1 MTCTRRG
8 VPTIGRRDAHCHVC
22 DARAAMA
29 AASALVRPAAWIA
42 AMVAAAAAVLQ
53 IGRFFGV
60 DPITGRPPGNAWG
73 TWAGVLAVAAI
84 AAIVVVLG
92 GVAWWTVRGVR
103 HLDALEPSGAQER
116 PSWPSR
122 RWLVPGL
129 NLLWPK
135 LLLDHLWQHTALR
148 AAPTRREGDS
158 TPLSLYVW
166 WPAVVLGVLMIGAA
180 ELLMPGHAGYALEGW
195 RTSLLLS
202 SAGFVTLTAGALAAA
217 VVIGEITAWH
227 TGPGPSAGHERAF
240 RRRVP
245 TAA

>member
-1 MTCTRRG
+1 MTCTRCG
-8 VPTIGRRDAHCHVC
+8 APTIGRRDAYCHAC

-29 AASALVRPAAWIA
+29 AAGALVRPAAWIA

-53 IGRFFGV
+53 VGRFFGV
-60 DPITGRPPGNAWG
+60 DPITGRPPGDAWG

-84 AAIVVVLG
+84 AAAVVVLG

-103 HLDALEPSGAQER
+103 HLEALEPGETQER
-116 PSWPSR
+116 PSWPSL
-122 RWLVPGL
+122 RWFV
-129 NLLWPK
+129 
-135 LLLDHLWQHTALR
+135 LDHLWQRTARRL
-148 AAPTRREGDS
+148 PTWRDGDS

-180 ELLMPGHAGYALEGW
+180 ELLMPGHGGYALDAW

-217 VVIGEITAWH
+217 VVVGEVTAWH
-227 TGPGPSAGHERAF
+227 TGPRPNSGREPAVGRH
-240 RRRVP
+240 VP